1 MKKRVATMTRR
12 SFITKVGPVIVGLPV
27 ILQVTSCGGGGSD
40 TGAGSVDPAAA
51 PPPTEPA
58 ATPPPADPAAAP
70 PPADPAPPP
79 PPPPATSTSFTGR

>member
-40 TGAGSVDPAAA
+40 TGAGSVEAD
-51 PPPTEPA
+51 
-58 ATPPPADPAAAP
+58 ATPPPTDPAAAP
-70 PPADPAPPP
+70 PPADPRSGPH
-79 PPPPATSTSFTGR
+79 